1 MSKSPK
7 SPQTETA
14 AEDDTPVAPAKP
26 AKTTPVKAA
35 KARKSAEDA
44 ADFTDEPAAKV
55 SPADAALL
63 KRLPEMTDFQLRAHH
78 MSTARISRDS
88 AHAKSGAAKTALVL
102 IEAEIAR
109 RTVSPDRAPSP
120 TREAVASP
128 KMGAKKRG
136 D

>member
-7 SPQTETA
+7 SPKTESE
-14 AEDDTPVAPAKP
+14 AEAPVAAAKP
-26 AKTTPVKAA
+26 AKTP

-44 ADFTDEPAAKV
+44 ADFSDEPAAKA

-78 MSTARISRDS
+78 MSTARISRDT
-88 AHAKSGAAKTALVL
+88 AHAKSGAAKSALVL